1 MDTIACMATTKI
13 TVTLPEDLAAY
24 IRARVAAGEF
34 ESISA
39 FVTRAGESL
48 RDFEPLD
55 LLIASMVAE
64 TGEPDEQ
71 AEAWVEAAMEIARR
85 ASKAGAPSPAGTAA

>member
-1 MDTIACMATTKI
+1 MATSKI
-13 TVTLPEDLAAY
+13 TVTVPEDLAAY
-24 IRARVAAGEF
+24 IRDRVAGGEF

-39 FVTRAGESL
+39 FVTRAAESF

-55 LLIASMVAE
+55 LLIASMIAE

-71 AEAWVEAAMEIARR
+71 AEAWVEAAMEVACR
-85 ASKAGAPSPAGTAA
+85 ASAADAPSPTETAA